1 MFNEVVGKENYPFRT
16 VGLTEKEYRRLK
28 DKLAIDVE
36 RASER
41 QRCSELLARIKVLEN
56 VFIFARNI
64 AGRL

>member
-1 MFNEVVGKENYPFRT
+1 MFNEVVGKENYPFRSAE
-16 VGLTEKEYRRLK
+16 LTENEYRCLK

-36 RASER
+36 RAPER

-56 VFIFARNI
+56 FFIFARNI